1 MEQSIINS
9 AIANGGISA
18 ILLVIWY
25 YTVKYFSKQ
34 HEDTIKF
41 SQEQFKQSLDQSSQ
55 NFEKA
60 LLQNQNAID
69 KLFVILQEDLK
80 YKEQIAENYT
90 KLETKIDNKV
100 KEFGNRG
107 KI

>member
-1 MEQSIINS
+1 MEQSIISS
-9 AIANGGISA
+9 ALANGGISA

-25 YTVKYFSKQ
+25 FTVKYFSKQ

-41 SQEQFKQSLDQSSQ
+41 SQEQFKQSLDQSSL

-69 KLFVILQEDLK
+69 KLFIVLQEDLK
-80 YKEQIAENYT
+80 YKEHIAENYT
-90 KLETKIDNKV
+90 KLENKIDNNIKDLC
-100 KEFGNRG
+100 N
-107 KI
+107 